1 MMIIKTIEM
10 MTKNYKTCLFMRI
23 INKVIIGALY
33 VLFKMNRRSVFCMVC
48 TLFYFVSSDIV
59 SISDETI
66 TPMPTDTRIKTFIYS
81 PNEIF
86 QVKFVVGYQ
95 SIIELQKDEDVELI
109 TFGDATPWT
118 VKTLGRRIFLKA
130 AEPGLKT
137 NMTIFTDKRTYLLEI
152 MSNGDDD
159 DNDERITYLLRFFYP
174 DINVDVPPTA
184 TKLAKI
190 ALNKRVAMDTRTGN
204 TIAEGAVASNISVNT
219 NYTYAKKGNNAD
231 AMVPTMVFDNGNKTY
246 FKFKNDG
253 NVPIISAV
261 MEDFQEIPLRARRS
275 GEYIYVDTV
284 ERQFT
289 IRRDKNIVCVF
300 NESPGKKA
308 SVAYVNGK

>member
-1 MMIIKTIEM
+1 M
-10 MTKNYKTCLFMRI
+10 MTKGCKTCLFMRI
-23 INKVIIGALY
+23 INKVITCALCI
-33 VLFKMNRRSVFCMVC
+33 LFKMKRRGVFSIVC
-48 TLFYFVSSDIV
+48 ALFYFANSEII
-59 SISDETI
+59 SISYET
-66 TPMPTDTRIKTFIYS
+66 TAPMPTDTRIKTFIYS

-118 VKTLGRRIFLKA
+118 VRTLGRRIFLKA
-130 AEPGLKT
+130 TEPGLKT

-152 MSNGDDD
+152 MSSGDDD
-159 DNDERITYLLRFFYP
+159 DNDERITYILRFFYP
-174 DINVDVPPTA
+174 DINVDIPPTA

-190 ALNKRVAMDTRTGN
+190 ALNKRVAMSTRTGD
-204 TIAEGAVASNISVNT
+204 TIAEGMVASNSSVNT
-219 NYTYAKKGNNAD
+219 NYTYATRGDNAD
-231 AMVPTMVFDNGNKTY
+231 IMVPTMVFDNGNKTY
-246 FKFKNDG
+246 FKFKDAG

-261 MEDFQEIPLRARRS
+261 MEDFQEIPLRVRKS
-275 GEYIYVDTV
+275 GEYVYVDTV

-289 IRRDKNIVCVF
+289 IRQDKNIVCVF

-308 SVAYVNGK
+308 SIAYVNGK